1 MSIKKTSAIL
11 HDTHDIHVKQFHY
24 WNEFPLNKKIDT
36 RKIYSSAQFPEL
48 NTDLLAIH
56 FFSKIQELIILLAW
70 IIKSLFCTSNL
81 LEKKKGFWEGLM
93 YMAFN
98 LLNILCILGFVCV
111 CAGDYTDVP
120 WWCAYTGGCWFHHHD
135 GSNLELLMVSFST
148 CPHTISPSAAI
159 TVYFIFWA
167 FYSSTVSQVRWSN
180 VSRKKKTILYK
191 GGVMIREFLMAF
203 KKIKPPEEKKTK
215 SSAAALQVCSFS

>member
-1 MSIKKTSAIL
+1 MDYQKPFL
-11 HDTHDIHVKQFHY
+11 HVKS
-24 WNEFPLNKKIDT
+24 LRKK
-36 RKIYSSAQFPEL
+36 R
-48 NTDLLAIH
+48 
-56 FFSKIQELIILLAW
+56 
-70 IIKSLFCTSNL
+70 
-81 LEKKKGFWEGLM
+81 GFWGGLM

-148 CPHTISPSAAI
+148 CPHISPSAAI